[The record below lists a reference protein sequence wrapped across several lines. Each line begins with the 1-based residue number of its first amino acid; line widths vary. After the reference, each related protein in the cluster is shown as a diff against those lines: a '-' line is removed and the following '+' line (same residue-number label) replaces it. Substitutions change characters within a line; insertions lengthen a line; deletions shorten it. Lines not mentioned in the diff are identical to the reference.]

1 MNEQLKELQRRIIED
16 IKETERSIVE
26 DNLTPVEKAEL
37 RGGIDGMKT
46 ALFEIGGLDKPYV
59 GSDENEN

>member
-1 MNEQLKELQRRIIED
+1 MNDQLKELQRRIIED

-37 RGGIDGMKT
+37 HGGIDGMKT

>member
-1 MNEQLKELQRRIIED
+1 MNEQLKELQKWIIED
-16 IKETERSIVE
+16 IKENERCIAEDDLGCTEK
-26 DNLTPVEKAEL
+26 TEL
-37 RGGIDGMKT
+37 RGGIDGLKT

>member
-26 DNLTPVEKAEL
+26 DNLSPIEKAEL
-37 RGGIDGMKT
+37 HGGIDGLKT
-46 ALFEIGGLDKPYV
+46 ALYEISGLDKPYV
-59 GSDENEN
+59 GSDENGN